1 MRKYIYYCILGILLC
16 SSQAFAQKV
25 DTCATRLA
33 LARDL
38 YETGKLSDA
47 LKLVDEYQKCSGLRS
62 SEYFKLKAKIFLAL
76 DSNAYSLQNIAEY
89 VKSKP
94 GNYVTDDDPAVFK
107 SMVQYVQDSLAERQI
122 SSVSKRPEDIDL
134 TPASVIVIKSSDI
147 VKRGYGNLVDLLSDL
162 PGFDISKTNS
172 VTYANIYQRG
182 FRQENTERTLFMIDG
197 VEENDVWS
205 NIAYISRQY
214 PLSSISEVEVIYGPA
229 STLYGPRAFVGAIN
243 IITKSYKSLTR
254 TKSQPYTA
262 IADSTTLGIHGI
274 ANVSVGS
281 YNTRNVDVTLGGKTS
296 NFTYMLSGAYYQS
309 DERNLDFQS
318 FYNYGPN
325 QIDKVSNATY
335 VTNLNRMSFTG
346 SAAAVDAA
354 LAKYGAT
361 NFTRTVNADGTSTLR
376 VNQAAMPSLIERARA
391 ADKATF
397 NGLVNGKP
405 LGYSNQ
411 AADWFISGKLRTG
424 SLEAGFRTWKLKE
437 SFNYYQSLYSAGT
450 QNGGRWAPI
459 NTTLY
464 TNYDKRFENFT
475 FSNLNSFVISGLDK
489 ASNLVTANTFYSEVS
504 RLPLFS
510 LFEPTVLIDGNKNSF
525 ANRFYYYKGQQ
536 FRSDTKVTYTKN
548 KLSVL
553 GGFEYRYSQL
563 QGDYLTYTSFAGN
576 EPIDQSS
583 VAYAQEQGTT
593 ATLPK
598 GGNQYNTLDLGV
610 YSQATYQLKDS
621 LLYATAGGRFDYNRI
636 NTNAGFGQ
644 VFSPKLALVASLKT
658 TVWKLIYSQ
667 GIQNPSQFTKF
678 STSTTR
684 NANPTLRAE
693 KIRNYELIVLN
704 KHGKSVFNWD
714 ISAAYSSIIDAVSSG
729 PDPTIPNRVIN
740 QNNGQYS
747 IFTAQGNLIY
757 HPQQSH
763 WDAYFNATY
772 TRARQTANSSV
783 IDFDTQT
790 IADIAP
796 IKLNAGVNYAFALQK
811 NTFNVNLRGNY
822 VDAKPVGDGTTVP
835 ANQGVDGTS
844 YIPQF
849 VIFNSALTYQHKQ
862 YQRFTLQLVVNNL
875 MNSLYYSPGPRNAN
889 ANFTTAISG
898 FVPYVAQRDRNFLL
912 TLKYDL

>member
-1 MRKYIYYCILGILLC
+1 MRQYLLYCILVLCFC
-16 SSQAFAQKV
+16 SSRVLAQRV
-25 DTCATRLA
+25 DTCSTRLA
-33 LARDL
+33 LARDM
-38 YETGKLSDA
+38 YESGKLTDA
-47 LKLVDEYQKCSGLRS
+47 LKLTEEYQKCSGLRS
-62 SEYFKLKAKIFLAL
+62 SEYYKLKAKIFLAL
-76 DSNAYSLQNIAEY
+76 DSNNYSLQNIAEY

-94 GNYVTDDDPAVFK
+94 GNYVTDDDPAMFK
-107 SMVQYVQDSLAERQI
+107 SMVQYVQDSLADRQI

-134 TPASVIVIKSSDI
+134 TPASVIVVKAADM

-243 IITKSYKSLTR
+243 VITKSYKNLTR
-254 TKSQPYTA
+254 TKVQPFTA
-262 IADSTTLGIHGI
+262 SADSTTLGIHGT
-274 ANVSVGS
+274 ANISVGS
-281 YNTRNVDVTLGGKTS
+281 YNTRNVDVTLGGKTT
-296 NFTYMLSGAYYQS
+296 NFTYILSGAYYQS
-309 DERNLDFQS
+309 NERNLDFQS
-318 FYNYGPN
+318 FYNYSTN
-325 QIDKVSNATY
+325 QIDKVPNSTY
-335 VTNLNRMSFTG
+335 AANLNRLSFKGT
-346 SAAAVDAA
+346 AAAVDAA
-354 LAKYGAT
+354 VAKYGAA
-361 NFTRTVNADGTSTLR
+361 NFVRTVNSDGTSTLK
-376 VNQAAMPSLIERARA
+376 VNPAMLNTLIEKARA
-391 ADKATF
+391 ADKNTF
-397 NGLVNGKP
+397 SGPVNGNP
-405 LGYSNQ
+405 LSYANY
-411 AADWFISGKLRTG
+411 AADWFLSGKLRTG

-450 QNGGRWAPI
+450 KNGGRWAPI

-475 FSNLNSFVISGLDK
+475 FSNLNSFEISGLDK
-489 ASNLVTANTFYSEVS
+489 ASNLVTANTFYSEVA
-504 RLPLFS
+504 RLSLFN
-510 LFEPTVLIDGNKNSF
+510 LFEPTTLIDGNKDGF
-525 ANRFYYYKGQQ
+525 TNRFYYYKGQQ
-536 FRSDTKVTYTKN
+536 FRSDTKVTYSKN
-548 KLSVL
+548 KISVL

-563 QGDYLTYTSFAGN
+563 QGDYLTYSSYATADA
-576 EPIDQSS
+576 IDQSN

-598 GGNQYNTLDLGV
+598 GGNQYNTLDLGF

-693 KIRNYELIVLN
+693 KIRNYELIILN
-704 KHGKSVFNWD
+704 KHGKSSLNWD
-714 ISAAYSSIIDAVSSG
+714 LSAAYSSIIDAVSSG
-729 PDPTIPNRVIN
+729 PDPNVANKVIN
-740 QNNGQYS
+740 QNNGEYS
-747 IFTAQGNLIY
+747 IFNAQGNLIY
-757 HPQQSH
+757 HPINSH
-763 WDAYFNATY
+763 WDAYFNVTY

-783 IDFDTQT
+783 TNFTTQT

-796 IKLNAGVNYAFALQK
+796 VKLNAGVNYAFSLSQ
-811 NTFNVNLRGNY
+811 NLLNINLRGNY
-822 VDAKPVGDGTTVP
+822 VDAKPVGDGTTVS
-835 ANQGVDGTS
+835 ANSGVDGTNE
-844 YIPQF
+844 IPRY
-849 VIFNSALTYQHKQ
+849 VIFNSALTYQHKR
-862 YQRFTLQLVVNNL
+862 YQRFTLQLVANNL
-875 MNSLYYSPGPRNAN
+875 LNSLYYSPGPRAAN

>member
-1 MRKYIYYCILGILLC
+1 MRKFILCCLLVALLC
-16 SSQAFAQKV
+16 QVKVFAQKA
-25 DTCATRLA
+25 DTCASRLA
-33 LARDL
+33 IARDL
-38 YETGKLSDA
+38 YDSGKLTDA
-47 LKLVDEYQKCSGLRS
+47 LKLADEYQKCSGLRS
-62 SEYFKLKAKIFLAL
+62 SEYFKLKAKIYLAL
-76 DSNAYSLQNIAEY
+76 DSNRYSLQNIAEY
-89 VKSKP
+89 VRSKP
-94 GNYVTDDDPAVFK
+94 GNYITDDDPAMFK
-107 SMVQYVQDSLAERQI
+107 SMVLYVQDSLAERQI

-134 TPASVIVIKSSDI
+134 TPASVIVIKSADI
-147 VKRGYGNLVDLLSDL
+147 VKRGYGNIVDLLSDL
-162 PGFDISKTNS
+162 PGFDISRTNS

-243 IITKSYKSLTR
+243 IITKSYKDLTR
-254 TKSQPYTA
+254 TKLQPYNANT
-262 IADSTTLGIHGI
+262 DSATIGIHGT
-274 ANVSVGS
+274 ANVSAGS
-281 YNTRNVDVTLGGKTS
+281 YNTRNVDVTLGGKTT
-296 NFTYMLSGAYYQS
+296 NFTYVLSGAYYQS
-309 DERNLDFQS
+309 NERNLDFQS
-318 FYNYGPN
+318 FYNYGSD
-325 QIDKVSNATY
+325 QVDKISNATY
-335 VTNLNRMSFTG
+335 ATNLNRLSYTG

-354 LAKYGAT
+354 LLKYGAA
-361 NFTRTVNADGTSTLR
+361 NFTRTVNADGTSTLK
-376 VNQAAMPSLIERARA
+376 VNPAMLNTLIAQARA
-391 ADKATF
+391 ADKNTF

-405 LGYSNQ
+405 LSYANQ
-411 AADWFISGKLRTG
+411 AADWFFSGKLRTG

-450 QNGGRWAPI
+450 ENGGRWAPI

-475 FSNLNSFVISGLDK
+475 FSNLNSFEISGLDK
-489 ASNLVTANTFYSEVS
+489 ASNLVTANTFYSEVA
-504 RLPLFS
+504 RLSLFN
-510 LFEPTVLIDGNKNSF
+510 LFEPTTLIDGNKNSF
-525 ANRFYYYKGQQ
+525 GNRFYYYKGQQ
-536 FRSDTKVTYTKN
+536 FRSDTKVTYSKN
-548 KLSVL
+548 KFSIL

-563 QGDYLTYTSFAGN
+563 QGDYLTYTSYAGD
-576 EPIDQSS
+576 EPIDQSN

-593 ATLPK
+593 VTLPK

-693 KIRNYELIVLN
+693 KIRNYELIILN
-704 KHGKSVFNWD
+704 KQGISSFNWD

-729 PDPTIPNRVIN
+729 PDPLIPNRVIN

-757 HPQQSH
+757 HPKQSH

-783 IDFDTQT
+783 VDFAEQV

-796 IKLNAGVNYAFALQK
+796 LKFNAGVNYAFMLSK
-811 NTFNVNLRGNY
+811 NSFNVNIRGNY
-822 VDAKPVGDGTTVP
+822 VDEKRVGMGTTVP
-835 ANQGVDGTS
+835 ANSGVNGDNT
-844 YIPQF
+844 IPRY
-849 VIFNSALTYQHKQ
+849 VIFNSALTYQNKR
-862 YQRFTLQLVVNNL
+862 YQRFTLQFVVNNI

-898 FVPYVAQRDRNFLL
+898 FVPYIAQRDRNFLL